1 MSGGRRDLFAL
12 LGIPPDISSDRLRAA
27 YEGAVESATRRGD
40 WDRARELSAAFDA
53 LSANCRKAV
62 YSGHGAHARRWD
74 AAPAPTRGP
83 RHRRERRATRRP
95 PGSRRARRAARDAE
109 MTARW
114 HMRRPYRIAARLI
127 LWLTCAGT
135 LASWL
140 TASQRTAA
148 WPVLAISA
156 ASPLLCWLGLTIAGQ
171 ILRRRFQHL
180 LEIVAWSSVAGLVVL
195 IALLGLANSVQS

>member
-1 MSGGRRDLFAL
+1 
-12 LGIPPDISSDRLRAA
+12 
-27 YEGAVESATRRGD
+27 
-40 WDRARELSAAFDA
+40 
-53 LSANCRKAV
+53 
-62 YSGHGAHARRWD
+62 
-74 AAPAPTRGP
+74 
-83 RHRRERRATRRP
+83 
-95 PGSRRARRAARDAE
+95 
-109 MTARW
+109 
-114 HMRRPYRIAARLI
+114 MRRPYRIAARLI
-127 LWLTCAGT
+127 LWLTCAST

-140 TASQRTAA
+140 TASQRPAA